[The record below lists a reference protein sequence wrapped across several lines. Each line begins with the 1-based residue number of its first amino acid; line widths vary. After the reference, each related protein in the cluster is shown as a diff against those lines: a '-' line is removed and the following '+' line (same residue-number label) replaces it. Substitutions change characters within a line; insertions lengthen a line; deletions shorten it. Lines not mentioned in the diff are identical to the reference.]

1 MLPFFG
7 EGEGIHMADWR
18 CAKCNAENPER
29 GNFCRMCGESRP
41 KGRETETI
49 RSTPQSAES
58 PRRPGGGTG
67 EVRSP
72 LGRSLL
78 DEIRSE
84 TSAALHQ
91 SRSHLEEF
99 AAGMPKLS
107 DLKLGMPDPGG
118 ALRSSRP
125 GIQRVTTRDLQLR
138 VLPQPKL
145 NYALAHCGIPVI
157 PVIEIK
163 NNSIEEAKDVLIKA
177 WVATDYGEPW
187 QKTVPSIPAHKVY
200 QETDILVPLT
210 KSRLQEVREAEKA
223 NLRIDVFSEGDLQI
237 SETFPMEVLAYNEW
251 FYHPH
256 LQEIAAC
263 FVQPNSEAV
272 ENIVSMVRD
281 RLKKEFN
288 DTSLEGYQGGDPNR
302 VMRMLEGLYL
312 TLQKDLQLSYINPPP
327 SFERPGQL
335 PTGEICI
342 SQKVFFPEQILKHRR
357 GTCLDLALL
366 CASCVERMGL
376 NPLFFLIQGHAFF
389 GAWLIESNL
398 EVSVYKDHALVM
410 KLLDSNLIVALNS
423 TTFASSQ
430 TKKFRDCV
438 AEGRH
443 YVSDP
448 EKFWCGVDVSK
459 ARNKGFKPIPPLVD

>member
-1 MLPFFG
+1 
-7 EGEGIHMADWR
+7 MADWR
-18 CAKCNAENPER
+18 CASCNAENPER
-29 GNFCRMCGESRP
+29 GNFCRMCGEARP
-41 KGRETETI
+41 RSRETETG
-49 RSTPQSAES
+49 RSAPHPMES
-58 PRRPGGGTG
+58 PRQPDEGSTG
-67 EVRSP
+67 AARSP

-78 DEIRSE
+78 EEIRGE
-84 TSAALHQ
+84 TSAALHK

-99 AAGMPKLS
+99 AAGMPKMP
-107 DLKLGMPDPGG
+107 DLKFEMPDVGG
-118 ALRSSRP
+118 AMRSSKS
-125 GIQRVTTRDLQLR
+125 GIERITTRDLQLR

-145 NYALAHCGIPVI
+145 NFALAHCGIPLI

-187 QKTVPSIPAHKVY
+187 QKTVSVIPAHKVF

-223 NLRIDVFSEGDLQI
+223 SLRIDVFSEGDLQI

-251 FYHPH
+251 FYHPQ
-256 LQEIAAC
+256 LQQIAAC

-281 RLKKEFN
+281 RLKKEFR
-288 DTSLEGYQGGDPNR
+288 DTSLDGYQSGDPNR
-302 VMRMLEGLYL
+302 VMHMLEGLFL
-312 TLQKDLQLSYINPPP
+312 TLQNDLQLSYINPPP

-335 PTGEICI
+335 PSGEPCI

-376 NPLFFLIQGHAFF
+376 DPFFFLIQGHAFF
-389 GAWLIESNL
+389 GAWLIESDL
-398 EVSVYKDHALVM
+398 DISVYRDHTVVK
-410 KLLDSNLIVALNS
+410 KLLDSNLVVPLNS
-423 TTFASSQ
+423 TTFASSHPR
-430 TKKFRDCV
+430 KFRDCV
-438 AEGRH
+438 AEGLR
-443 YVSDP
+443 YASDP
-448 EKFWCGVDVSK
+448 ETFWCGVDVSK